1 MLGFAKTL
9 FAELARNRVS
19 LVAAGIA
26 FYGLLSLFPGLA
38 ALMAV
43 GGLLT
48 TPALLVDQLRGLGAA
63 LPPEAQSIIFDQAT
77 QIAGSRSAGLGL
89 SAIIGFGIALYSTSR
104 GVASLVEGIHVA
116 ASQPDDRSFIASFV
130 FTIGMTFLL
139 LFFVLVAILGT
150 VVVPIVLAVF
160 GLTGSAVWV
169 AALLRW
175 PIMFVV
181 ITLFLGAF
189 YRLSLCH
196 KRPGI
201 PWITAGGVIAAL
213 LWMVGSI
220 FFSIYVEN
228 FAHYN
233 ISFGALGGVVTL
245 LMWMWLSAYIILIG
259 AEINAALDDSKAG
272 AAEAS
277 ARHAVSE
284 GPS

>member
-1 MLGFAKTL
+1 
-9 FAELARNRVS
+9 
-19 LVAAGIA
+19 
-26 FYGLLSLFPGLA
+26 
-38 ALMAV
+38 
-43 GGLLT
+43 
-48 TPALLVDQLRGLGAA
+48 
-63 LPPEAQSIIFDQAT
+63 
-77 QIAGSRSAGLGL
+77 
-89 SAIIGFGIALYSTSR
+89 
-104 GVASLVEGIHVA
+104 
-116 ASQPDDRSFIASFV
+116 
-130 FTIGMTFLL
+130 

-150 VVVPIVLAVF
+150 VVVPIVLSAF
-160 GLTGSAVWV
+160 GLEGSAVCV

-189 YRLSLCH
+189 YRLSLRH

-272 AAEAS
+272 ASAAEAS
-277 ARHAVSE
+277 ARHTVSD
-284 GPS
+284 GSS